1 VSNQDKIAAAVIAFV
16 GSIFPVLNL
25 TGAVKLTSDD
35 ISIVMLCVTQAVTL
49 GGLLFQSVKKP
60 SV

>member
-1 VSNQDKIAAAVIAFV
+1 MDTQDKIAAGVITFI
-16 GSIFPVLNL
+16 GSLFPVLNL
-25 TGAVKLTSDD
+25 TGAVKLSSDD

-60 SV
+60 A